1 MMLDFVTCTSV
12 GVISLLTNVLLVVK
26 HVFNTESNQILSA
39 SWERVFLTHRFF
51 FPEIH
56 VAFIDCVGDQPDLKL
71 GSHFERVALGITTA
85 RSCVLVRG
93 ARDGFAAAALKPS
106 PCLGH
111 CLGEKTFP
119 STPSLWPAW
128 RSFACTAALEGKHG
142 GYQGYGKWR
151 LDPFRESSP
160 GA

>member
-1 MMLDFVTCTSV
+1 MDS
-12 GVISLLTNVLLVVK
+12 
-26 HVFNTESNQILSA
+26 
-39 SWERVFLTHRFF
+39 F

-56 VAFIDCVGDQPDLKL
+56 VTFIDCVGDEPDLKL

-93 ARDGFAAAALKPS
+93 ARDGFAAVALKPP

-111 CLGEKTFP
+111 CLGEKTSP

-128 RSFACTAALEGKHG
+128 RSFASTVALEGKRG
-142 GYQGYGKWR
+142 VVIRAMGNGDWIPSEKLAQVPESCMGPACNFEGERR
-151 LDPFRESSP
+151 LIWEPP
-160 GA
+160 Q